1 MTSCLLN
8 VAQCALKREQWFTA
22 ERVCTEVLGFLA
34 DPLGAERDQNAK
46 ALYRRAKARI
56 GRSDFAEARADV
68 RAAHQLE
75 PSSRE
80 LHALWAELK
89 EREVSANAQRDT
101 SYSKMTNKL
110 LYREYNVGKKKL
122 SALPRVFL
130 DLAVDGAAAG
140 RVRLRDS
147 IPEIAQMHS
156 RAFLLRDLLG
166 RPHDRAAVAP

>member
-101 SYSKMTNKL
+101 SYSKG
-110 LYREYNVGKKKL
+110 RAL
-122 SALPRVFL
+122 SPASTRP
-130 DLAVDGAAAG
+130 GAAQGHSAG
-140 RVRLRDS
+140 R
-147 IPEIAQMHS
+147 E
-156 RAFLLRDLLG
+156 
-166 RPHDRAAVAP
+166 RPHRLSFFGFFLVNSIVSELRFRTLKSQI